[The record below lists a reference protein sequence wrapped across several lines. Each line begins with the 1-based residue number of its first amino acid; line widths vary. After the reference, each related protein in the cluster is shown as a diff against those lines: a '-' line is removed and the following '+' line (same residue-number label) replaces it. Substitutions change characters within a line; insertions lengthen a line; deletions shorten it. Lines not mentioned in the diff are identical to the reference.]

1 MLVALAALPLV
12 AAPAQAQSGPPTI
25 EIVSEPRLDQL
36 DGHGNTG
43 TDGVN
48 ETYGRGQNIVLA
60 LTWAQDVT
68 WDVSATN
75 AEISLQVNVGGSN
88 KKAVLVTD
96 GATSGTASTL
106 WFSYTV
112 KMADS
117 DANGVAVTSAN
128 NGNVVLGSNGAT
140 FKYADGT
147 NANNSQPG
155 LSADIGHRVDGGTAD
170 PGNTAPVF
178 DDTDLTDPNNTPN
191 PRTGTINLGDTRNA
205 PTNTLVT
212 QTVRQSWFSDSDG
225 DPLRFTVSTSRD
237 DLYATADYFA
247 AIPALG
253 VMIEDD
259 CMLANLTPAVTSP
272 LASDITY
279 TAADPDGATVKATV
293 RTITAF
299 GCASFSSAA
308 MSSDT
313 TLAIAFTNTENLK
326 EQPDASITAHLG
338 RLTADELEV
347 KVGGTAVALAA
358 SNALSVSGTTL
369 TVTVA
374 APITGGPV
382 TVSYTPG
389 DDPGAVAFTDQ
400 PVELPPNTP
409 TAAAINGNTVTV
421 TFSSNLTAVL
431 DNTNEEPGAVPGSAL
446 ERLRWAFSVEGLF
459 RDGVRMRSVVP
470 TAVAVSGNTVTLTTG
485 GVKALPGTSGYSV
498 IYRKS
503 TAEAVGAVLR
513 GTDGNNVASFTRGLA
528 LTDNTTPGTARPV
541 VTSAQVAGTELTL
554 DFDKPL
560 DSTSAPAGNRF
571 RVMHAASDWH
581 GEAVFV
587 RGTGT
592 ASVSG
597 STVTVTLASKVPQDR
612 FAVAFYSKPGSN
624 PLREAAGTKPTV
636 DDIEHLQ
643 ATVLDRDPPLMT
655 GGLLVGSTLTLYY
668 GDTLDTGSAPATTAF
683 TVTDTSNNTHTV
695 SSVSMHAN
703 AVKLTLGTAPTS
715 NVTVAYAVPGTN
727 PIQDVA
733 GNDAAALSNE
743 SVSRQSTNPT
753 VLVFLSG
760 VRAAGAVVSLQ
771 FSQKLDPGSVPDASA
786 FGFTYTEYDGAQPR
800 QKYWDITNVAVTG
813 TDVELTVSPGWFPC
827 VSAAR
832 VTYTKPT
839 GTGAKP
845 LQNLWGTAVQFS
857 ANNADVDNTRRDLCT
872 YIVPVVAMGSS
883 ANSGDD
889 PPQSGSGDP
898 QGMGRRQMS
907 LQFDRPL
914 STRSAPDRK
923 SFSVT
928 PDRGADPI
936 EVDEA
941 RLSDDAT
948 QILLGLSRSLA
959 GGEGV
964 TINYRRPRGAMG
976 LWTDDGRQ
984 IADFAGEAVVPEPN
998 RAPTFDGAA
1007 PGTVNAPP
1015 GTLVS
1020 LPVSKDDFVDPDG
1033 DELTFTLSASRDDIY
1048 VAGGLGYSDVV
1059 DRVFFDAKTACALM
1073 ALDPPLP
1080 EVYDTVVT
1088 MTATDPDG
1096 ESVQVAMTLRTSRR
1110 GFVCPSLSS
1119 ATVNGAELLMTFDT
1133 AFERRH
1139 RWLPTASDFEVS
1151 VDGGVV
1157 DLAADAVSV
1166 SGDTISL
1173 TLAEPVTASESVT
1186 VSYSSVDTP
1195 IAVAFADEPAANHSP
1210 APLNQAPVFGGR
1222 APGWVNAPPGVLV
1235 SLPVSKADFSDPD
1248 VDPLT
1253 FTLSTSRDDTY
1264 VAGDLVYSD
1273 VVDRVFF
1280 VAKTACA
1287 FAGANPPLR
1296 GVVDTVVTMT
1306 ATDPDGEAAQVAMTF
1321 RTDPESYPCPS
1332 LSSAAVEGASLT
1344 IELDADMAPSYRRLP
1359 TANEFEVT
1367 VDGVTAS
1374 LAADGL
1380 SASGNTL
1387 TLTLAEPVTAN
1398 QSVTVSYTP
1407 GDFPVAAAFTDASA
1421 TNDTPPVE
1429 APAGEE
1435 DESAAGDAVLAGLTV
1450 NGNELILTFHQDLTA
1465 MDDAAARAL
1474 RFAFLVQGAYRHGVL
1489 ISNQSPNQVVID
1501 GATVT
1506 LTLGVGIPAGHEV
1519 TVSYSAAAA
1528 GNSLRYADGTAIA
1541 DFDSTLTT
1549 TQQG

>member
-1 MLVALAALPLV
+1 M
-12 AAPAQAQSGPPTI
+12 
-25 EIVSEPRLDQL
+25 PRLDQL
-36 DGHGNTG
+36 GNDGNTG

-60 LTWAQDVT
+60 LTWAQDVA

-147 NANNSQPG
+147 NANNFQPG
-155 LSADIGHRVDGGTAD
+155 LSANIGHRVDGGTAD

-191 PRTGTINLGDTRNA
+191 PRTGTINLGTRNA
-205 PTNTLVT
+205 PGGTTFT
-212 QTVRQSWFSDSDG
+212 HEIQQSWFSDSDG
-225 DPLRFTVSTSRD
+225 DPLRFTVGRSRD
-237 DLYATADYFA
+237 DVFDIGDYF
-247 AIPALG
+247 PAVPGLG
-253 VMIEDD
+253 IQIKEA
-259 CMLANLTPAVTSP
+259 CALANLTPAVTSP
-272 LASDITY
+272 LTSVISY
-279 TAADPDGATVKATV
+279 TATDPDGATVTV
-293 RTITAF
+293 AVTGTTEF
-299 GCASFSSAA
+299 GCPSFSSAA
-308 MSSDT
+308 VSSDT
-313 TLAIAFTNTENLK
+313 TLALEFASTENLG
-326 EQPDASITAHLG
+326 ELTDTSIAAFLG
-338 RLTADELEV
+338 RMTADEIEV

-369 TVTVA
+369 TVTLA
-374 APITGGPV
+374 APMGAGPV

-389 DDPGAVAFTDQ
+389 DNPGAVAFTDE
-400 PVELPPNTP
+400 PATVTSTAP
-409 TAAAINGNTVTV
+409 TAATVNGNTVTV
-421 TFSSNLTAVL
+421 TFGSNLTAVL
-431 DNTNEEPGAVPGSAL
+431 DSTNEEPGAVPGSAL

-498 IYRKS
+498 VYRES
-503 TAEAVGAVLR
+503 MAGAVGAVLR
-513 GTDGNNVASFTRGLA
+513 DANGSNVASFTRELA
-528 LTDNTTPGTARPV
+528 LSDNTTSGTARPV

-554 DFDKPL
+554 EFDKAL
-560 DSTSAPAGNRF
+560 DSTSTPPGNRF

-624 PLREAAGTKPTV
+624 PLRDAAGTKPTV
-636 DDIEHLQ
+636 DDVEHLQ
-643 ATVLDRDPPLMT
+643 ATVLDRDPPQMT

-668 GDTLDTGSAPATTAF
+668 GDTLDTGSTPATSAF
-683 TVTDTSNNTHTV
+683 TVTDTSSNTHTV
-695 SSVSMHAN
+695 SGVSMHAN
-703 AVKLTLGTAPTS
+703 AVKLTLGTTPSS
-715 NVTVAYAVPGTN
+715 NVTVTYNVPSAN
-727 PIQDVA
+727 PIQDVT
-733 GNDAAALSNE
+733 GNDAAALSNK
-743 SVSRQSTNPT
+743 SVSRQSTNPS

-771 FSQKLDPGSVPDASA
+771 FSQNLHPGSVPDASA

-800 QKYWDITNVAVTG
+800 QKHWDITNVAVTG
-813 TDVELTVSPGWFPC
+813 EYVELTVSPGWYPC

-948 QILLGLSRSLA
+948 QIQLSLSRSLA

-1287 FAGANPPLR
+1287 LAGANPPLR

-1306 ATDPDGEAAQVAMTF
+1306 ATDPDGETAQVAMTF

-1332 LSSAAVEGASLT
+1332 LSGAAVDGATLT
-1344 IELDADMAPSYRRLP
+1344 INFDADMAPSYRRVP
-1359 TANEFEVT
+1359 TASEFDVH
-1367 VDGVTAS
+1367 VDGATVS
-1374 LAADGL
+1374 LAADGR
-1380 SASGNTL
+1380 SVSGSTI
-1387 TLTLAEPVTAN
+1387 TLTLAEPVTAD

-1407 GDFPVAAAFTDASA
+1407 GDFPVATAFTNEPAA
-1421 TNDTPPVE
+1421 NNT
-1429 APAGEE
+1429 APADPPAG
-1435 DESAAGDAVLAGLTV
+1435 DEPAVVEDAVLAGLTV
-1450 NGNELILTFHQDLTA
+1450 NGNELTLTFRQDLTA
-1465 MDDAAARAL
+1465 MDQTAARAL

-1528 GNSLRYADGTAIA
+1528 GNILRYADGTAIA